1 MASLVLSG
9 DTSGSITVAAP
20 AVAGSNTQTLAAVTG
35 TLAPVVSGTAQTA
48 PFSTNT
54 RADFSSIPTWVKR
67 VTVMFSA
74 LGTSGTSNIRVQI
87 GTSGTLVTSGYS
99 GSTTNAQNANA
110 TNSTAY
116 PGGGFDFVNTSASNV
131 YHGALRIQNIS
142 GNIWVADGL
151 LAQITGANGSVVSGG
166 SVTLSGALTDLRVTT
181 VNGTDTFDTGSVINI
196 LFE

>member
-1 MASLVLSG
+1 MASVVLSG
-9 DTSGSITVAAP
+9 DTSGSITLAAP
-20 AVAGSNTQTLAAVTG
+20 AVAGSTTQTLVNVTG

-74 LGTSGTSNIRVQI
+74 LSTSGTSNIRVQI

-110 TNSTAY
+110 TSSTAY

-131 YHGALRIQNIS
+131 YNGALRIQNIS

-181 VNGTDTFDTGSVINI
+181 VNGTDTFDTGSIINI
-196 LFE
+196 LYE

>member
-99 GSTTNAQNANA
+99 GSTTNTQNANA

-131 YHGALRIQNIS
+131 YNGALRIQNIS

-181 VNGTDTFDTGSVINI
+181 VNGTDTFDTGSIINI